1 MDYWMKKSIG
11 LVVAVVTVA
20 YPMEFSEVLDV
31 SCGRHD
37 VETERALQ
45 ELRSKLGRL
54 RLLLRLVLLLLRLV
68 LLLLLL
74 LLLLVLWWFL
84 WAPVGSRGLA
94 VASVALF

>member
-1 MDYWMKKSIG
+1 
-11 LVVAVVTVA
+11 
-20 YPMEFSEVLDV
+20 MEFSEVLDV
-31 SCGRHD
+31 SGGRHD

-54 RLLLRLVLLLLRLV
+54 RLVLLLLLRLVLLLLLRLV

-84 WAPVGSRGLA
+84 WGPVGSRGLA

>member
-31 SCGRHD
+31 SGGRHD

-54 RLLLRLVLLLLRLV
+54 RLVLLLLLRLV